1 MTADEL
7 PVLRLRKKM
16 IKYHLLYTLD
26 SGKFCNIIACFQS
39 FEDAEKWLELQGA
52 VYWEIGLL

>member
-1 MTADEL
+1 M
-7 PVLRLRKKM
+7 KKM

-26 SGKFCNIIACFQS
+26 SGKFCNKIACFQS
-39 FEDAEKWLELQGA
+39 FAEAEKWLESQGA